1 MYPEGL
7 ENENA
12 SSYVLKRGAFSNQS
26 VISGTFRACYKFSKL
41 LLVPSRKLETYF
53 YKKKRVFLGGH
64 LMIEIVV

>member
-1 MYPEGL
+1 MKMQ
-7 ENENA
+7 
-12 SSYVLKRGAFSNQS
+12 VLMLSIVAPS